1 LSRIADI
8 AEERRD
14 ESAKISARAT
24 NVMREKD
31 FSTGLRGVLFEAK
44 HHARMGSA
52 VWLYGWLVLRQ
63 THQSGDLGWVL
74 GGAPITYREIEAETG
89 FNPRTLERWLR
100 DLRREGYIET
110 TSMQQGISIR
120 ITKAKKFPQ
129 GVRKSAEGVRKS
141 AGGSTRSCGAN
152 TEQPFVREEFAGRMN
167 SLSIVRMKEIEAQR
181 QSCGNLKEE
190 QQYNSNKEPKDTNY
204 ALQKHNPSGLEKNR
218 NHSNHPVQERER
230 SQHQQ
235 SLWELRLRQQLLRAE
250 RDEEVRRELAV
261 GGWPGDPRR

>member
-1 LSRIADI
+1 
-8 AEERRD
+8 
-14 ESAKISARAT
+14 
-24 NVMREKD
+24 MREKD

-63 THQSGDLGWVL
+63 THQSGDVGWVL
-74 GGAPITYREIEAETG
+74 GGAPVTYREIEAETG

-110 TSMQQGISIR
+110 TTMQQGISIR

-129 GVRKSAEGVRKS
+129 AVRKSAEGVRKS
-141 AGGSTRSCGAN
+141 AGSGTRNCGTN
-152 TEQPFVREEFAGRMN
+152 TGQPFVREQSAGRMN

-181 QSCGNLKEE
+181 QSCGNLDLRQRRDANGKPNQTHCE
-190 QQYNSNKEPKDTNY
+190 SH
-204 ALQKHNPSGLEKNR
+204 KHNPSCLEENQ
-218 NHSNHPVQERER
+218 NHSRKSVQEREQ
-230 SQHQQ
+230 SQQPQ
-235 SLWELRLRQQLLRAE
+235 RLWELRLLQQLLRAE

-261 GGWPGDPRR
+261 GTWRGDPRR

>member
-1 LSRIADI
+1 
-8 AEERRD
+8 
-14 ESAKISARAT
+14 
-24 NVMREKD
+24 MREKD

-63 THQSGDLGWVL
+63 THQSGDTGWVL
-74 GGAPITYREIEAETG
+74 GGAPVTYREIEAETG

-100 DLRREGYIET
+100 DLRRAGYIET
-110 TSMQQGISIR
+110 TTMQQGISIR

-129 GVRKSAEGVRKS
+129 GVSKSAERVRKN
-141 AGGSTRSCGAN
+141 AGGSTQGCGAN
-152 TEQPFVREEFAGRMN
+152 TEQPFMHEEFTARMN

-181 QSCGNLKEE
+181 QSCGNLIERQE
-190 QQYNSNKEPKDTNY
+190 SNANRNLDQTPSES
-204 ALQKHNPSGLEKNR
+204 QKHNPSGSEQSR
-218 NHSNHPVQERER
+218 NQKHHPVQERKQKQNQNR
-230 SQHQQ
+230 Q

-261 GGWPGDPRR
+261 GTWKGDPSR